1 MADEQSHILSAEETQ
16 SEEEQTETAM
26 QEAESPVNDQAEE
39 AGTTASDS
47 SDQAVE
53 IDKTLYVGLP

>member
-26 QEAESPVNDQAEE
+26 QEAESPVNDQAEKP
-39 AGTTASDS
+39 GR
-47 SDQAVE
+47 QRV
-53 IDKTLYVGLP
+53 ILRIRQ